1 MSTAHKLATWDALA
15 SRPTKDRSEIIEG
28 VLVTPPSPLPRH
40 ARIQAGIARE
50 IGGPF
55 DADDGNKGKPG
66 GWWILADI
74 DVRLS
79 RHDIVCPT
87 LLAGIAAGFRT
98 RGTFFLSVSLPIG
111 FARSSPPPTRRMIA

>member
-79 RHDIVCPT
+79 RHDIVCPD
-87 LLAGIAAGFRT
+87 AAKSAILIREGSR
-98 RGTFFLSVSLPIG
+98 RARKRAFLS
-111 FARSSPPPTRRMIA
+111 